1 MATKR
6 FVSKDNLGR
15 VWMRLFGKVLNSK
28 EEIEANT
35 SENMIAGA
43 DAVKEVYSSFAYDE
57 NGIYGYRRKVD
68 GADTVFPFKSGILI
82 PKLLFSISCSANSY
96 VSGDSSVGTNT
107 VSVSSSCSTKFTF
120 SIESYSKLSID
131 SGTCNYKLTDSKGI
145 ASSKSGTLSANKVVD
160 ISDYDTLVL
169 SSDINSSGRQVG
181 THNASA
187 SGTNSL
193 TITNLKME

>member
-1 MATKR
+1 MRNFAIKSAKIDMFATRNATRKLCII
-6 FVSKDNLGR
+6 N
-15 VWMRLFGKVLNSK
+15 
-28 EEIEANT
+28 
-35 SENMIAGA
+35 
-43 DAVKEVYSSFAYDE
+43 SSFAYDE

-82 PKLLFSISCSANSY
+82 PELSFSTSCGANSY

-193 TITNLKME
+193 TITNLKIE